1 MKNIIVGMI
10 VIFIVVGAVMISNNH
25 ENKINEAS
33 AKYEECVKSE
43 YGVSVASW
51 YEENG
56 SLPECN

>member
-1 MKNIIVGMI
+1 MKNILVIVSI
-10 VIFIVVGAVMISNNH
+10 VFIVVGATMISNNH
-25 ENKINEAS
+25 DKKVMAVQD
-33 AKYEECVKSE
+33 KYNQCVEKE